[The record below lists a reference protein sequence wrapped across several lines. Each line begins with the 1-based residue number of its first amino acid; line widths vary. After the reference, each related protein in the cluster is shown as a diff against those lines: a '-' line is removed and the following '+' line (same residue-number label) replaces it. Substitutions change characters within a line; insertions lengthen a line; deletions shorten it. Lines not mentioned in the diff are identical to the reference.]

1 MSVEREPKI
10 ESDSEAKHSVDPQVT
25 RPESVDVAENR
36 ELTTKRGL
44 SSRHAQFIALGGSIG
59 TGLFVSSGGTL
70 ARGGPAFLVG
80 SYVVMSALIYM
91 VLTAV
96 VEISTYLPLPG
107 GTMNYY
113 GSRYVSRSLG
123 FMMGWL
129 YFYSF
134 AIFVPFELTASA
146 LVIEY
151 WNPNV
156 NNTVWITIMLLLVVG
171 LNLLPVK
178 FYGETEFWFASL
190 KVITIVGLL
199 ILSFILFW
207 GGGPSHDRLGFR
219 YWQHPGATKTMIF
232 DDDAGRFVAAL
243 STLLSSVLPFTFS
256 PEMIVVTAGEVQ
268 SPRRNLPKIARN
280 FFWRLVVFYIGG
292 TIAISVI
299 CPSDASA
306 LTNGGSGAASSPWV
320 VGIKN
325 ASIKGLDSVINAVIV
340 TAAWSAGNSFL
351 YLASRSLYSMAC
363 EGSAPA
369 IFRRCTKQ
377 GVPIYAVIASSLFSL
392 LAYMNVNSSAADVFN
407 WLLNLVNTGGII
419 SWVCCG
425 IIYLRF
431 RKACE
436 TQQVPKEMLTARSWL
451 QPVGAWISL
460 VVFAI
465 LCLLNGFTVF
475 FPSRWSVADF
485 LSAYI
490 GLPLFVVI
498 YFVHRFLYRG
508 DTWAIK
514 SEDVDLQS
522 GLAELE
528 AEEDLEVP
536 SDINQFANVFVFVM
550 EQAKILVVGCGPVGT
565 MCAFA
570 LQKSGQATVT
580 AILRSNFDLVKSQG
594 FRIQSVDHG
603 EIDSW
608 RPHNIERTVHDSLQH
623 GPFDYV
629 VVALKNLPDVYSI
642 PNIIAPAVTLDCT
655 SIVLVQNGIDI
666 EQPFV
671 DAFPKTILLSGVPMI
686 GFCALTNMDSG
697 TVQDAGGIETLI
709 RPAMDEVVKIARA
722 AGRVLPSGIKEE
734 MVAFKP
740 KEAHLK
746 PSMQVDAIRGRPMEI
761 EVILGNPIR
770 TARRFEVATPTLVV
784 LYNLLK
790 AKQWQFTA
798 GR

>member
-156 NNTVWITIMLLLVVG
+156 NNAVWITIMLLLVVG

-219 YWQHPGATKTMIF
+219 YWQHPGATKTMIV
-232 DDDAGRFVAAL
+232 DGDAGRFVAAL

-377 GVPIYAVIASSLFSL
+377 GVPIYAVIASSMFSL

-407 WLLNLVNTGGII
+407 WLLNLVNTGGFI

-536 SDINQFANVFVFVM
+536 S
-550 EQAKILVVGCGPVGT
+550 E
-565 MCAFA
+565 
-570 LQKSGQATVT
+570 
-580 AILRSNFDLVKSQG
+580 
-594 FRIQSVDHG
+594 
-603 EIDSW
+603 
-608 RPHNIERTVHDSLQH
+608 IERTVHDSLQH

-642 PNIIAPAVTLDCT
+642 PDIIAPAITLDRT

-671 DAFPKTILLSGVPMI
+671 DAFPKTTLLSGVPMI
-686 GFCALTNMDSG
+686 GCELNGRELLHNDPDILQISPFPFQSHGKSRDSCVKFADMYNLGGAKCNIQKDIIWHRWRKLIWNASFNTVCALTNMNSG

-709 RPAMDEVVKIARA
+709 RPAMDEVVQISRA
-722 AGRVLPSGIKEE
+722 AGCVLPSGIQDD
-734 MVAFKP
+734 MVAFTP

-746 PSMQVDAIRGRPMEI
+746 PSMQVDVIRGRPMEI

-770 TARRFEVATPTLVV
+770 TARKFGVTTPTLVV

-790 AKQWQFTA
+790 AKQWQFIA

>member
-156 NNTVWITIMLLLVVG
+156 NNAVWITIMLLLVVG

-219 YWQHPGATKTMIF
+219 YWQHPGATKTMIV
-232 DDDAGRFVAAL
+232 DGDAGRFVAAL

-377 GVPIYAVIASSLFSL
+377 GVPIYAVIASSMFSL

-407 WLLNLVNTGGII
+407 WLLNLVNTGGFI

-536 SDINQFANVFVFVM
+536 S
-550 EQAKILVVGCGPVGT
+550 E
-565 MCAFA
+565 
-570 LQKSGQATVT
+570 
-580 AILRSNFDLVKSQG
+580 
-594 FRIQSVDHG
+594 
-603 EIDSW
+603 
-608 RPHNIERTVHDSLQH
+608 IERTVHDSLQH
-623 GPFDYV
+623 GPFDYI

-642 PNIIAPAVTLDCT
+642 PDIIAPAITLDRT

-671 DAFPKTILLSGVPMI
+671 DAFPKTTLLSGVPMI
-686 GFCALTNMDSG
+686 GCELNGRELLHNDPDILQISPFPFQSHGKSRDSCVKFADMYNLGGAKCNIQEDIIWHRWRKLIWNASFNTVCALTNMDSG

-709 RPAMDEVVKIARA
+709 RPAMDEVVQISRA
-722 AGRVLPSGIKEE
+722 AGCVLPSGIQDD
-734 MVAFKP
+734 MVAFTP

-746 PSMQVDAIRGRPMEI
+746 PSMQVDVIRGRPMEI

-770 TARRFEVATPTLVV
+770 TARRFGVTTPTLVV

-790 AKQWQFTA
+790 AKQWQFIA

>member
-1 MSVEREPKI
+1 
-10 ESDSEAKHSVDPQVT
+10 
-25 RPESVDVAENR
+25 
-36 ELTTKRGL
+36 
-44 SSRHAQFIALGGSIG
+44 
-59 TGLFVSSGGTL
+59 
-70 ARGGPAFLVG
+70 
-80 SYVVMSALIYM
+80 
-91 VLTAV
+91 
-96 VEISTYLPLPG
+96 
-107 GTMNYY
+107 
-113 GSRYVSRSLG
+113 
-123 FMMGWL
+123 MMGWL

-134 AIFVPFELTASA
+134 AVFVPFELTASA

-156 NNTVWITIMLLLVVG
+156 NNAVWITIMLLLVVG

-219 YWQHPGATKTMIF
+219 YWQHPGATKTMIV
-232 DDDAGRFVAAL
+232 DGDAGRFVAAL

-268 SPRRNLPKIARN
+268 WPRRNLPKIARN

-407 WLLNLVNTGGII
+407 WLLNLVNTGGFI

-465 LCLLNGFTVF
+465 LCLLDGFTVF

-490 GLPLFVVI
+490 GLPIFVVI

-514 SEDVDLQS
+514 SEDVDFQS

-536 SDINQFANVFVFVM
+536 R
-550 EQAKILVVGCGPVGT
+550 ILVVGCGPVGT
-565 MCAFA
+565 MCALA

-580 AILRSNFDLVKSQG
+580 AILRSNHDLVKSQG
-594 FRIQSVDHG
+594 FRIQSIDHG
-603 EIDSW
+603 EIESW
-608 RPHNIERTVHDSLQH
+608 RPNNIERTVDDSLQH
-623 GPFDYV
+623 GPFHYV

-642 PNIIAPAVTLDCT
+642 PDIISPAITLDLT

-666 EQPFV
+666 EQSFV
-671 DAFPKTILLSGVPMI
+671 DAFPKTTLLSGVPMI
-686 GFCALTNMDSG
+686 GCELNGRELLHNDPDILQISPFPFQNHGKSRDSCVKFADMYNLGGAKCNIQEDIVWHRWRKLTWNASFNTVCALTNTDSG

-709 RPAMDEVVKIARA
+709 RTAMDEVVTVARA
-722 AGRVLPSGIKEE
+722 AGCVLPSGIQED
-734 MVAFKP
+734 MVAFTP

-770 TARRFEVATPTLVV
+770 TARRLGVATPTLVV

-790 AKQWQFTA
+790 VKQWQFTK
-798 GR
+798 

>member
-25 RPESVDVAENR
+25 RPESVDVAEIR

-156 NNTVWITIMLLLVVG
+156 NNAVWITIMLLLVVG

-219 YWQHPGATKTMIF
+219 YWQHPGATKTMIV
-232 DDDAGRFVAAL
+232 DGDAGRFVAAL

-377 GVPIYAVIASSLFSL
+377 GVPIYAVVASSLFSL

-407 WLLNLVNTGGII
+407 WLLNLVNTGGFI

-536 SDINQFANVFVFVM
+536 SV
-550 EQAKILVVGCGPVGT
+550 
-565 MCAFA
+565 
-570 LQKSGQATVT
+570 
-580 AILRSNFDLVKSQG
+580 
-594 FRIQSVDHG
+594 
-603 EIDSW
+603 
-608 RPHNIERTVHDSLQH
+608 IERTVHDSLQH

-629 VVALKNLPDVYSI
+629 VVALKNLPDIYSI
-642 PNIIAPAVTLDCT
+642 PDIIAPAVTLHRT

-671 DAFPKTILLSGVPMI
+671 DAFPKSTLLSGVPMI
-686 GFCALTNMDSG
+686 GCELNGRELLHNDPDILLISPFPFESHGKSRDSCVKFADMYNLGGAKCNIQGDIIWHRWRKLIWNASFNTVCALTNMDSG
-697 TVQDAGGIETLI
+697 TIQDAGGIDTLI

-722 AGRVLPSGIKEE
+722 AGCVLPSGIQED
-734 MVAFKP
+734 MVAFTP

-770 TARRFEVATPTLVV
+770 TARSFGVATPTLVV

>member
-156 NNTVWITIMLLLVVG
+156 NNAVWITIMLLLVVG

-219 YWQHPGATKTMIF
+219 YWQHPGATKTMIV
-232 DDDAGRFVAAL
+232 DGDAGRFVAAL

-377 GVPIYAVIASSLFSL
+377 GVPIYAVVASSLFSL

-407 WLLNLVNTGGII
+407 WLLNLVNTGGFI

-536 SDINQFANVFVFVM
+536 SV
-550 EQAKILVVGCGPVGT
+550 
-565 MCAFA
+565 
-570 LQKSGQATVT
+570 
-580 AILRSNFDLVKSQG
+580 
-594 FRIQSVDHG
+594 
-603 EIDSW
+603 
-608 RPHNIERTVHDSLQH
+608 IERTVHDSLQH

-629 VVALKNLPDVYSI
+629 VVALKNLPDIYSI
-642 PNIIAPAVTLDCT
+642 PDIIAPAVTLHRT

-671 DAFPKTILLSGVPMI
+671 DAFPKSTLLSGVPMI
-686 GFCALTNMDSG
+686 GCELNGRELLHNDPDILLISPFPFESHGKSRDSCVKFADMYNLGGAKCNIQGDIIWHRWRKLIWNASFNTVCALTNMDSG
-697 TVQDAGGIETLI
+697 TIQDAGGIDTLI

-722 AGRVLPSGIKEE
+722 AGCVLPSGIQED
-734 MVAFKP
+734 MVAFTP

-770 TARRFEVATPTLVV
+770 TARSFGVATPTLVV